1 MSRCQIIGLTSGPV
15 SLFRGAPPNGR
26 FPRSLARDRTWPI
39 AVTAQGVPLGRRM
52 PHNAPHHLR
61 AEAGEARCSRS
72 GGCGCYAAFWL
83 TQPLVV
89 HFRAVPASRVSPNRT
104 LNDCARL

>member
-26 FPRSLARDRTWPI
+26 FPRSLARDRSWPI

-52 PHNAPHHLR
+52 PHNAADQRPGNSGAKR
-61 AEAGEARCSRS
+61 RC
-72 GGCGCYAAFWL
+72 
-83 TQPLVV
+83 
-89 HFRAVPASRVSPNRT
+89 
-104 LNDCARL
+104 